1 MNTSSTMMASAVGT
15 EGSMD
20 VQHELERGIAAAQS
34 GDKATANKQFQALAA
49 RAADV
54 PEVWVWLGG
63 TSATLDEAEAAFER
77 AYMLDPGNEEAQLGL
92 RWVALRRQAI
102 SRGDTLATNPD
113 LSTGAI
119 TTSVASTQGVPTG
132 AMPSAPLQAT
142 DADKSV
148 KMKVSRTSS
157 RSRRILIAAV
167 ILIIVA
173 AALYGLAIW
182 MAMNGQPNL

>member
-77 AYMLDPGNEEAQLGL
+77 AYMLDPGSEEAQLGL

-102 SRGDTLATNPD
+102 SRGDTLATNPE
-113 LSTGAI
+113 LST
-119 TTSVASTQGVPTG
+119 
-132 AMPSAPLQAT
+132 
-142 DADKSV
+142 
-148 KMKVSRTSS
+148 
-157 RSRRILIAAV
+157 
-167 ILIIVA
+167 
-173 AALYGLAIW
+173 
-182 MAMNGQPNL
+182 